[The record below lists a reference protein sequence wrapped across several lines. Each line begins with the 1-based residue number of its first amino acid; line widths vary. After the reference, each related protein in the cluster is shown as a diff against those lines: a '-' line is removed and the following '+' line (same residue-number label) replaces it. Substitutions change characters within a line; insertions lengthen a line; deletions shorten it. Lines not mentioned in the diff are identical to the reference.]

1 MIATIPYVKGTSERI
16 ARILRPHDIT
26 VAHKPSTTL
35 RDVVTKVKDPSPIN
49 SRAGAVYKIP
59 CTECPAS
66 YVGETGRTL
75 ECSIKEH
82 KRSIANEDTRNNI
95 AIHHMST
102 KHQMNW
108 EEAACLDF
116 AANYHER
123 MFLESWYTKSDN
135 NSRPMPGAYYSLIV
149 SERAR
154 ADSREQTREH
164 SADAS
169 Q

>member
-1 MIATIPYVKGTSERI
+1 
-16 ARILRPHDIT
+16 
-26 VAHKPSTTL
+26 
-35 RDVVTKVKDPSPIN
+35 
-49 SRAGAVYKIP
+49 
-59 CTECPAS
+59 
-66 YVGETGRTL
+66 
-75 ECSIKEH
+75 
-82 KRSIANEDTRNNI
+82 
-95 AIHHMST
+95 MST

-116 AANYHER
+116 AANYYER

-135 NSRPMPGAYYSLIV
+135 NSINICRDMPGAYYSLIV

-154 ADSREQTREH
+154 ADSREQTREL